1 MMEMDLLA
9 IEFSPTHLPILL
21 VIGLAIFFGA
31 IGAKVFQRLRIPQVV
46 GYIAIGLLLGRS
58 VIGFIDE
65 RTIEELSPFSFFAL
79 GVIGFM
85 IGGELHRDVFKRY
98 GKQFFVILFSEGLG
112 AFFLVSVFVS
122 VAAILVGQSIST
134 AIALGIV
141 LGAISSAT
149 APAATVDV
157 LWEYKTR
164 GMLTTTVFAIVAL
177 DDGLAL
183 VLYSISSSIAG
194 RIIGHGGQFAQSIL
208 GACYELLGAAALG
221 AVSGLL
227 LNFILRRIR
236 DPDKSLALIIGVM
249 AFLIG
254 AARVVKVDVILAA
267 MTLGVVLSNLAP
279 RRSRESFEIVEQF
292 AQPIYVLFFVIVGA
306 RLYIGGMQWWL
317 WVLAV
322 VYVIGRTAGKMLGAN
337 LGARFSGATESVRK
351 YLGLCLFSQAGVAI
365 GLSILASM
373 SFSPKIGGAIIMI
386 VTATTLLVQIIGPPC
401 VKLAVK
407 KAGEIG
413 LDVTEEDLMRSYKV
427 RDVVNRTTP
436 TFHEDSRLGDILRT
450 IAQTDAMS
458 YPVIDAGGKL
468 VGIITIEEL
477 KRSFVDDEM
486 TNWLLAY
493 DLMRPV
499 PDVIEQD
506 APLIEAITRMRE
518 QNLSY
523 IPVVESRDNP
533 RLVGML
539 ELSAVERYLSGE
551 VIRRRQLAGT

>member
-1 MMEMDLLA
+1 
-9 IEFSPTHLPILL
+9 
-21 VIGLAIFFGA
+21 
-31 IGAKVFQRLRIPQVV
+31 
-46 GYIAIGLLLGRS
+46 
-58 VIGFIDE
+58 
-65 RTIEELSPFSFFAL
+65 
-79 GVIGFM
+79 
-85 IGGELHRDVFKRY
+85 
-98 GKQFFVILFSEGLG
+98 
-112 AFFLVSVFVS
+112 
-122 VAAILVGQSIST
+122 
-134 AIALGIV
+134 
-141 LGAISSAT
+141 
-149 APAATVDV
+149 
-157 LWEYKTR
+157 
-164 GMLTTTVFAIVAL
+164 
-177 DDGLAL
+177 
-183 VLYSISSSIAG
+183 
-194 RIIGHGGQFAQSIL
+194 
-208 GACYELLGAAALG
+208 
-221 AVSGLL
+221 
-227 LNFILRRIR
+227 
-236 DPDKSLALIIGVM
+236 
-249 AFLIG
+249 
-254 AARVVKVDVILAA
+254 
-267 MTLGVVLSNLAP
+267 LAP

-436 TFHEDSRLGDILRT
+436 TFHENSRLGDILRT

-458 YPVIDAGGKL
+458 YPVIDAEGKL

-477 KRSFVDDEM
+477 KRSFVDNEM